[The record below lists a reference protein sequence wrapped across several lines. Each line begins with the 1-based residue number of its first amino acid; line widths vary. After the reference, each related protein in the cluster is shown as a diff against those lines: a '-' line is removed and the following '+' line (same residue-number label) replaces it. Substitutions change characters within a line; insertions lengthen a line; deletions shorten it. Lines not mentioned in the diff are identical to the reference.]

1 MDGERSRRRTIVIF
15 GREGGQ
21 QLKFEGRGTMVVWNF
36 KIYNIFNNVVELF
49 SFSHLLSVN
58 IVLVRMNYLL
68 FASGSERVS
77 TRHTSKRNNA
87 SI

>member
-1 MDGERSRRRTIVIF
+1 
-15 GREGGQ
+15 
-21 QLKFEGRGTMVVWNF
+21 MVVWNF

-58 IVLVRMNYLL
+58 IVLHAMKG
-68 FASGSERVS
+68 FQQDS
-77 TRHTSKRNNA
+77 SKRNNP

>member
-1 MDGERSRRRTIVIF
+1 
-15 GREGGQ
+15 
-21 QLKFEGRGTMVVWNF
+21 MVVWNV
-36 KIYNIFNNVVELF
+36 KIYKIFNNVVELF

-58 IVLVRMNYLL
+58 IVLVRMNYSL

-77 TRHTSKRNNA
+77 TRHTSKRNNP